1 MTGVKKLTGVK
12 ELTGVT
18 RETSVTGASKEGEG
32 GGNAVTAGIINP
44 ESPVNHW
51 RHMCASAWTKLI
63 PAGNLVSAHCPWVG
77 TAPEPFDTLVTGL
90 GGGEEENSGTDKQQ
104 KRKDRATQP
113 MQ

>member
-1 MTGVKKLTGVK
+1 MTRLTGVTGVTGVKKLTGVK

-51 RHMCASAWTKLI
+51 RHMGAIAWTKLI
-63 PAGNLVSAHCPWVG
+63 YNIKSAQRQNH
-77 TAPEPFDTLVTGL
+77 LIL
-90 GGGEEENSGTDKQQ
+90 
-104 KRKDRATQP
+104 
-113 MQ
+113 